1 MVGLPTRERV
11 NLPPSGPQWEAH
23 RAKIRHLYLGTEE
36 VRGRSLEDVRRIMQR
51 DHDFDALKHQW
62 EAQFKK
68 WKFTKKLSPRDWC
81 SVNSII
87 TKRSQQEK
95 RSVVLLNGMRVDP
108 SKVRKEI
115 LRNRGKSKDYQKGP
129 NRNLPDGVII
139 RTPSP
144 EPYMRIVVECPA
156 VDAGVQ
162 PEPPAISVITPPA
175 NSYWEFFPYVIDILP
190 FFQFQD
196 RLEHSIGYFPELLS
210 NLDFMSTMLLAEH
223 PICVDNAQVLNRT
236 SISSFQI
243 AETTLRLI
251 ANGHLSKV
259 QIVEFFKAFA
269 KSVPVST
276 IKSILSER
284 IPMVQ
289 ALTAAFLEVAVS
301 FWWADVLRLLVDC
314 GIDGTSLMGLK
325 GGRLLQLALS
335 TRRGSSFAGEYYSS
349 MDSRVQVVEF
359 LISAGAE
366 VNPILSVANP
376 TSEASPFLHA
386 LESRYLSEAKILFKA
401 GACMPLSLPSPI
413 AMSSMSEAAVRYGDS
428 EIVELCLSTEF
439 DADEFYIDNV
449 PALLWAL
456 CRNDKV
462 FDVLYKSSFVDE
474 GLSTLNILLAAEG
487 GLVALDQYLTTHEIY
502 NNVEGQEY
510 LVDALS
516 RSIEYLV
523 LAEEV
528 KVRIATEVL
537 LTINMANFESD
548 EKSLES
554 KLVEVAIQ
562 FSETEVLKTL
572 LAQGLDIEIVIS
584 KWGDFYWIRN
594 DQGRFLRLL
603 IDLGIDMR
611 KWGSTLLGRAAHNL
625 KVEECQLLL
634 ESGAGI
640 YGTGDNELY
649 PIQSALTGKKYDQS
663 RPLYKRKETI
673 VLLLTAGADVNCV
686 SSSCRWSPLH
696 LAACLGDI
704 VIFDLL
710 FKAGARIMYF
720 LDHSRCLETKRQC
733 GNVYVDCLGKW
744 RGRGLEAEHEMI
756 LNRLL
761 DLGAPLQPA
770 CPVLGRK
777 HGSALVRLVQLGGSM
792 QLISRFVDAGA
803 DVNEYDED
811 VWEETA
817 LQAAASVSDIKLV
830 RYLLAQGANINAP
843 PGYAYGNTAL
853 QAACKRP
860 DPDIRTLEFLLEEMA
875 DVNAEPGP
883 FRGVTALQG
892 AAREGHIEIVKLLLR
907 AGANVNAASAKVD
920 GRMALDGAA
929 ENGRLDMVQYLL
941 NARAESEYGGETG
954 YDRAINLAERND
966 HYAVADLLIEQ
977 SRKLSDNFAVESVM
991 NRRERY
997 ENHLDK

>member
-1 MVGLPTRERV
+1 
-11 NLPPSGPQWEAH
+11 
-23 RAKIRHLYLGTEE
+23 
-36 VRGRSLEDVRRIMQR
+36 
-51 DHDFDALKHQW
+51 
-62 EAQFKK
+62 
-68 WKFTKKLSPRDWC
+68 
-81 SVNSII
+81 
-87 TKRSQQEK
+87 
-95 RSVVLLNGMRVDP
+95 
-108 SKVRKEI
+108 
-115 LRNRGKSKDYQKGP
+115 
-129 NRNLPDGVII
+129 
-139 RTPSP
+139 
-144 EPYMRIVVECPA
+144 MRIVVECPT
-156 VDAGVQ
+156 VDADVQ
-162 PEPPAISVITPPA
+162 SEPPATSVITPP
-175 NSYWEFFPYVIDILP
+175 SDTYWEPFPYVIEILP

-196 RLEHSIGYFPELLS
+196 RLEHSIGYFPELSS
-210 NLDFMSTMLLAEH
+210 NLNLMSTMFLPEQHLRSYGDTQ
-223 PICVDNAQVLNRT
+223 ILNRT
-236 SISSFQI
+236 SISKIQI

-251 ANGHLSKV
+251 ANNHMSEA
-259 QIVEFFKAFA
+259 QTVEFLKAFA

-276 IKSILSER
+276 IRSILSER

-301 FWWADVLRLLVDC
+301 LWWPDVLRLLVDC

-325 GGRLLQLALS
+325 GGRLLQLAVS

-349 MDSRVQVVEF
+349 VESRVQVVQF

-366 VNPILSVANP
+366 VNPMLSDANP
-376 TSEASPFLHA
+376 TFEASPFLHA
-386 LESRYLSEAKILFKA
+386 LESRYLAEAKILFKA

-413 AMSSMSEAAVRYGDS
+413 AMSSMGEAAVRYGDS
-428 EIVELCLSTEF
+428 EIVELCLSAGF
-439 DADEFYIDNV
+439 DVDDLYIDNV

-474 GLSTLNILLAAEG
+474 GLSTLNVLLAAEE
-487 GLVALDQYLTTHEIY
+487 GLIALDQYLKKHETY
-502 NNVEGQEY
+502 NDLEKQEY

-537 LTINMANFESD
+537 LTINMANSESN

-554 KLVEVAIQ
+554 KLIEVAIQ
-562 FSETEVLKTL
+562 FSESEVVKTL

-584 KWGDFYWIRN
+584 KWGDFYWLRN
-594 DQGRFLRLL
+594 DQGRSLRLL

-611 KWGSTLLGRAAHNL
+611 KWGCSLLGRAAYNL

-634 ESGAGI
+634 ESGASI
-640 YGTGDNELY
+640 YGTGDNGWY
-649 PIQSALTGKKYDQS
+649 PIQAVLTGKKHDQS

-673 VLLLTAGADVNCV
+673 GLLLSAGADVNCL
-686 SSSCRWSPLH
+686 SSSCPLSPLH

-710 FKAGARIMYF
+710 LRAHARIMYPV
-720 LDHSRCLETKRQC
+720 DHSWCIEPRRQC
-733 GNVYVDCLGKW
+733 ENVYVDCLGKW
-744 RGRGLEAEHEMI
+744 RGRRLEAEHGII

-761 DLGAPLQPA
+761 DLGLPLQSA

-777 HGSALVRLVQLGGSM
+777 HGSALVRLIQLGGSM
-792 QLISRFVDAGA
+792 QLISRLVDAGA

-811 VWEETA
+811 VWDEA
-817 LQAAASVSDIKLV
+817 PLQAAASVSDTKLV
-830 RYLLAQGANINAP
+830 RYLLSHGANINAP
-843 PGYAYGNTAL
+843 AGYRYGNTVL

-860 DPDIRTLEFLLEEMA
+860 DPDIRTVEFLLQELA
-875 DVNAEPGP
+875 DVNAEPGY

-892 AAREGHIEIVKLLLR
+892 AAREGHIEIAKVLLQ
-907 AGANVNAASAKVD
+907 AGANVNAAGAKAD

-941 NARAESEYGGETG
+941 NARAESEHGGETG

-966 HYAVADLLIEQ
+966 HYAVADLLTEQ
-977 SRKLSDNFAVESVM
+977 SRKFSDNFAVESVM
-991 NRRERY
+991 NRR
-997 ENHLDK
+997 